1 MVVEEVV
8 AQEVAHPEVV
18 LLEVALAVV
27 QEVLALQAPVV
38 LPLALLQADLTL
50 QLPLLAFTVPLTT
63 TTATPTTV

>member
-1 MVVEEVV
+1 MVVEEAV

-18 LLEVALAVV
+18 LEVALAVV

-38 LPLALLQADLTL
+38 LPSALLQADLTP